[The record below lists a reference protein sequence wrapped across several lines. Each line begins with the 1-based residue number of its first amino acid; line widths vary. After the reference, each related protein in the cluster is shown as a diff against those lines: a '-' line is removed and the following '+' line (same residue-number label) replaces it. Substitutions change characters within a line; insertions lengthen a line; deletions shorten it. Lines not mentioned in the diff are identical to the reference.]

1 MCCEVYAR
9 NATGVEGRR
18 LCDWT
23 ESVIFSIL
31 DQPDFLSCQLVCSDT
46 THWEKCRFWKKTS
59 EKGHFLSDR
68 CGQIFGDARPSQC
81 EAALFEAASQLLPV
95 DTGVLSLSLATQPL
109 RMDPPAG
116 HLIGWWDK
124 AKIKKNGIL
133 QPSKS
138 WKNLSS
144 FSTQPPP
151 HLLCISRLPAQTK
164 YCCHSDRWS
173 GNYWL
178 KQYL

>member
-1 MCCEVYAR
+1 MRGCPLWGC
-9 NATGVEGRR
+9 T
-18 LCDWT
+18 
-23 ESVIFSIL
+23 
-31 DQPDFLSCQLVCSDT
+31 
-46 THWEKCRFWKKTS
+46 
-59 EKGHFLSDR
+59 
-68 CGQIFGDARPSQC
+68 
-81 EAALFEAASQLLPV
+81 SQLLPV

-173 GNYWL
+173 GYWAWWYNTIVTSINNFTGAWRPVFKRFCDNSNML
-178 KQYL
+178 PKQSEHSHWTLPPQHRCAKQHSGWRLQ